1 MRQHADG
8 AKAQA
13 APSRFPLSLF
23 FILFGVLL
31 LMAGLHMSLLVLMSA
46 LGCNE
51 IIQSVVPLIY
61 WAVTALGVTLY
72 IRHRM
77 KLTYEQPMQA
87 LALATAKVAD
97 GDFSIYIPPLH
108 TEERYDYLDK
118 MLLDFDKMVAELG
131 SIETLKTDF
140 FSNVSHE
147 IKTPIALIQNTAQL
161 MRMGGMTEQERL
173 QAMDTIVQTSRKL
186 SALINNLLKLNKL
199 EKQTIQSKPEPYDL
213 CEQLCECALGFE
225 MALEKKDIR
234 FSADIE
240 DSATICADASL
251 MELVWNNLLSNAIK
265 FTAPGGQIILRQTS
279 TENELVV
286 ELSDNGCGMSVE
298 TIAHIFDKFYQ
309 GDTSHATEGNGLGL
323 SLALRILQLSNYA
336 IEVQSRVGEGSRF
349 TVTLPLKQGET
360 TDE

>member
-1 MRQHADG
+1 MKRHEEG
-8 AKAQA
+8 AAMQRVS
-13 APSRFPLSLF
+13 SRFPLSLF

-31 LMAGLHMSLLVLMSA
+31 LMAGVHTGILVLMSA
-46 LGCNE
+46 LGCNK
-51 IIQSVVPLIY
+51 IIQSAVPLLY
-61 WAVTALGVTLY
+61 WAAAALGLTLY
-72 IRHRM
+72 TRHRM

-87 LALATAKVAD
+87 LALATARVAN

-108 TEERYDYLDK
+108 TEEHYDYLDK

-147 IKTPIALIQNTAQL
+147 IKTPLAVIQNTAQL
-161 MRMGGMTEQERL
+161 LRMGGMTEQERL

-199 EKQTIQSKPEPYDL
+199 EKQTIQPKPEPYDL
-213 CEQLCECALGFE
+213 CAQLCECVIGFE
-225 MALEKKDIR
+225 LAMEKKGIQ
-234 FSADIE
+234 FSADME
-240 DSATICADASL
+240 DSAAVCADASL

-265 FTAPGGQIILRQTS
+265 FTAPGGKITLRQTS
-279 TENELVV
+279 AENEIRVA
-286 ELSDNGCGMSVE
+286 LSDTGCGMSQE

-323 SLALRILQLSNYA
+323 SLVLRVLQLSSCTVA
-336 IEVQSRVGEGSRF
+336 VQSRIGEGSRF
-349 TVTLPLKQGET
+349 IVTIPLRKGEAA
-360 TDE
+360 DE